1 MNRPRWSRLRE
12 ATAVSSEAPLLRD
25 GTEPKLDADLDY
37 DDDGA
42 TQDCP
47 KCDSGLMADGTTC
60 PTCKGAGTIPVAKAR
75 ESERISELEGL
86 LADTTN
92 RLREA
97 KPDVLGSTFA
107 PMTATDGGYEVV
119 LIREGLGNS
128 DDGRWYTKHAV
139 QELASSGVCEGMQ
152 AYADHPSLDEEEFL
166 PERSIR
172 DMVGSYTGVKL
183 AESATGRAEVRAIF
197 KPVKGPGY
205 EWVES
210 LAEAAVG
217 NRTGKPLV
225 GISLYGAAAGDD
237 RERPDGSFGPMA
249 DLVRPTS
256 GDIVT
261 NAGAGGEFVRRLMES
276 ARARRAT
283 NIDSKGRAMTLKE
296 LKAKMMESARKLREA
311 DTDEKRTAG
320 LDELDTLAKTEVDA
334 PEPDFGQ
341 LTVEKL
347 QESAPTLVATLRE
360 SAKAEVKIPA
370 TSAEADEALKTEN
383 EKLKGDLRE
392 ARKQEADVNM
402 ALSGMKVMREAKVP
416 EEDTEFFLA
425 KFRESGARDEAAM
438 KVVIDAEK
446 QREERIV
453 SRVRESVGLDFVEGV
468 PGSTGSSGEGLI
480 DLGPGVPKPEK
491 AAA

>member
-1 MNRPRWSRLRE
+1 LRE
-12 ATAVSSEAPLLRD
+12 ATAVTSEAPLLR
-25 GTEPKLDADLDY
+25 GGAEPKLDADLDY
-37 DDDGA
+37 DDDGT

-47 KCDSGLMADGTTC
+47 KCDSGLMADGTPC
-60 PTCKGAGTIPVAKAR
+60 PTCKGAGTVPVGKTR
-75 ESERISELEGL
+75 ESKRISELESL
-86 LADTTN
+86 LASTTE

-97 KPDVLGSTFA
+97 GSDVLGSTFA

-128 DDGRWYTKHAV
+128 DDSRYYTKHAV
-139 QELASSGVCEGMQ
+139 QELVASGTCEGMQ

-183 AESATGRAEVRAIF
+183 AESATGLAEARAIF
-197 KPVKGPGY
+197 KPVRGPGY

-217 NRTGKPLV
+217 NRTSKPLV
-225 GISLYGAAAGDD
+225 GISLYGAAAGED
-237 RERPDGSFGPMA
+237 RERPNGSFGPMA

-261 NAGAGGEFVRRLMES
+261 NAGAGGAFVRRLMES
-276 ARARRAT
+276 ARAKRAALDT
-283 NIDSKGRAMTLKE
+283 SQKE
-296 LKAKMMESARKLREA
+296 KNSMQLSELITKIKESATKLREA
-311 DTDEKRTAG
+311 DTDKKHGAVA
-320 LDELDTLAKTEVDA
+320 DELEKLSGEKVDA

-341 LTVEKL
+341 LTVERL

-370 TSAEADEALKTEN
+370 SAPEADAALKAEN
-383 EKLKGDLRE
+383 EKLSGELRE
-392 ARKQEADVNM
+392 AKKAVADTDM

-416 EEDTEFFLA
+416 EEDAEFFLS
-425 KFRESGARDEAAM
+425 KFREAGARDEGAM
-438 KVVIDAEK
+438 KAVIEAEK
-446 QREERIV
+446 AREDRIV
-453 SRVRESVGLDFVEGV
+453 SRVRESAGLDFVEGV
-468 PGSTGSSGEGLI
+468 PGSTGSTGDGQF
-480 DLGPGVPKPEK
+480 DLGPDVPKPERV
-491 AAA
+491 AA